1 MILVVYTTNGQDAE
15 RLLIVSSKDNVMDE
29 HGPVLLRQ
37 VDLIIPHV
45 PVVQWFVPMDIAM
58 VLSVCCMDLKGACVK
73 TKWISVKFVA

>member
-1 MILVVYTTNGQDAE
+1 
-15 RLLIVSSKDNVMDE
+15 MDE